1 MPRYA
6 YPICKHTC
14 RVDYLL
20 KEDTK
25 MRTCVFRQD
34 TTPSTHGKYEAAKY
48 ALPLL
53 PRVFAPAR
61 CSIEHQPVYK
71 IPIIKILVGVFAR
84 ARAMEK
90 YEERSPRTFYQAL
103 EDGTCRG
110 FYIRFLCSDCE
121 KLNRIRT
128 LFFYRNWYLIYFRV
142 LMTKL
147 YTSCPIENF
156 EKLRKGEAS
165 NRPLC
170 LRMLKEKEREG
181 GKKAQTSSEFC
192 YLTYNYLLMFLR
204 YIHLRNQ
211 SRTPVNVDNATH
223 TFVANLYYGG
233 SLTSKS
239 S

>member
-1 MPRYA
+1 M
-6 YPICKHTC
+6 
-14 RVDYLL
+14 
-20 KEDTK
+20 
-25 MRTCVFRQD
+25 
-34 TTPSTHGKYEAAKY
+34 
-48 ALPLL
+48 
-53 PRVFAPAR
+53 
-61 CSIEHQPVYK
+61 YK

-170 LRMLKEKEREG
+170 LRMLKEKERGRQKSPDLVRILLLYVQLPTDVFKVHSPTEP
-181 GKKAQTSSEFC
+181 KSNACQRRQC
-192 YLTYNYLLMFLR
+192 YSYICSKFILR
-204 YIHLRNQ
+204 WILKYFRFRLENKRD
-211 SRTPVNVDNATH
+211 VE
-223 TFVANLYYGG
+223 LG
-233 SLTSKS
+233 SLVQWRPTRGIWELPCGPWNPVDISARNLNWLILL
-239 S
+239 

>member
-170 LRMLKEKEREG
+170 LRMLKEKERGRQKSPDLVRILLLYVQLPTDVFKVHSPTEP
-181 GKKAQTSSEFC
+181 KSNACQRRQCYSYICMKA
-192 YLTYNYLLMFLR
+192 
-204 YIHLRNQ
+204 
-211 SRTPVNVDNATH
+211 
-223 TFVANLYYGG
+223 
-233 SLTSKS
+233 
-239 S
+239 

>member
-1 MPRYA
+1 MPGYA

-14 RVDYLL
+14 RVDNLL

-25 MRTCVFRQD
+25 RTCVFRQD

-110 FYIRFLCSDCE
+110 FYLRFLCSDCE

-128 LFFYRNWYLIYFRV
+128 LFLYRNWYLIYFRV

-165 NRPLC
+165 NRPLR
-170 LRMLKEKEREG
+170 LRMLNRERERQ
-181 GKKAQTSSEFC
+181 KTHSYCFREFSPPQDAASSTSQCTKF
-192 YLTYNYLLMFLR
+192 
-204 YIHLRNQ
+204 Q
-211 SRTPVNVDNATH
+211 S
-223 TFVANLYYGG
+223 
-233 SLTSKS
+233 
-239 S
+239 

>member
-1 MPRYA
+1 M
-6 YPICKHTC
+6 
-14 RVDYLL
+14 
-20 KEDTK
+20 
-25 MRTCVFRQD
+25 
-34 TTPSTHGKYEAAKY
+34 
-48 ALPLL
+48 L

-128 LFFYRNWYLIYFRV
+128 LFFYRNWYLICFRV

-170 LRMLKEKEREG
+170 LRMPKREG
-181 GKKAQTSSEFC
+181 RAQRELPDDQGLVGHSTWVVGPPS
-192 YLTYNYLLMFLR
+192 
-204 YIHLRNQ
+204 YICIGTA
-211 SRTPVNVDNATH
+211 SKIGPPSCV
-223 TFVANLYYGG
+223 LY
-233 SLTSKS
+233 
-239 S
+239 